1 MPACCGYGVH
11 ALVSRTPFE
20 PRMYPFSPKNLILYR
35 FVGRLSADL
44 SLFQLFPPSVEPKIV
59 PPPPTDHA
67 RVPSPTYATSRMP

>member
-1 MPACCGYGVH
+1 MLRRYGVAH

-44 SLFQLFPPSVEPKIV
+44 SFFQLFPPSFEPKIV